1 MSATANFPRQA
12 ALRLV
17 QPAPVEP
24 QPIARFCG
32 HCGHPP
38 VSAQPSTRV
47 CDRCGLGLVLET
59 VIEAAP
65 SPGAPFLV
73 LDTALMICAMSAA
86 AQRELAIDETDAV
99 HRHVG
104 ELLVAADSEPGTGA
118 SLADIVVRAA
128 RGDGDPAELAV
139 RPANTFGVFFQ
150 AKIAPCGPPRAA
162 LVVLD

>member
-1 MSATANFPRQA
+1 MSATVDFPRGA

-17 QPAPVEP
+17 RPAPLEP

-32 HCGHPP
+32 HCGQAPISAHPN
-38 VSAQPSTRV
+38 TRV

-65 SPGAPFLV
+65 EPGSPFLV

-104 ELLVAADSEPGTGA
+104 ELLVAADAEPGTGA
-118 SLADIVVRAA
+118 SLADIVIRAA
-128 RGDGDPAELAV
+128 RGEGDPAQIAV
-139 RPANTFGVFFQ
+139 RPANTYGIFFE
-150 AKIAPCGPPRAA
+150 ARIAPCGPPRAA